1 MVTEYDKLVIG
12 EFHHKEGMKEGLEKG
27 LKKGIEI
34 GREAG
39 MAEGREVGKAETQRE
54 LVLRMREKGMDE
66 ETIADLVGLSLEK
79 IRDIA

>member
-39 MAEGREVGKAETQRE
+39 AKAIARKMLDDQVPVERIAEWTNLSIEEVKA
-54 LVLRMREKGMDE
+54 
-66 ETIADLVGLSLEK
+66 LS
-79 IRDIA
+79 

>member
-39 MAEGREVGKAETQRE
+39 KAETQRE

>member
-27 LKKGIEI
+27 LEEGLKKGIEI

-39 MAEGREVGKAETQRE
+39 AKAIARKMLDDQVPVERIAEWTNLSIEEVKA
-54 LVLRMREKGMDE
+54 
-66 ETIADLVGLSLEK
+66 LS
-79 IRDIA
+79 